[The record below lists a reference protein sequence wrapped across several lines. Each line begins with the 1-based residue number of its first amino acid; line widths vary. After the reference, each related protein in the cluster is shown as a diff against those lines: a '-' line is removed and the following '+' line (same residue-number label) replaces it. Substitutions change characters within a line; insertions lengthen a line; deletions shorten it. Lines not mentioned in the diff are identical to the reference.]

1 MSKKN
6 TPETQMNQKAQT
18 KYERKVEARKQ
29 QKIKDQR
36 QEKLTKAVAV
46 LIGVVLIAGIAG
58 SIVFSFVKKNAVL
71 NQTYVKVGEHD
82 LTQLEYDYYYQ
93 TTVNN
98 YLNTY
103 ASIMPYF
110 GFDSTK
116 NYDEQEYMDGMTWK
130 DMFDEMTVEQIK
142 QNKAMTDDAA
152 KSGFTY
158 DTTEDYENF
167 VNGIKEAANTAGVSV
182 SEYYKTN
189 FGAYATEKNVAA
201 FVKESLIVSAY
212 YNNLLEQMAPSD
224 DDVQAEYESNT
235 KDYDKVDYRSFT
247 FTADLTE
254 DASEEEI
261 SAAMDEL
268 KAKAD
273 AMMKARQAGKDF
285 EELCIENASE
295 ANKANYEDPE
305 TEYCLSE
312 GKYYSGISAYM
323 ADWLFEDG
331 RTEGDLTVIE
341 DEASHAYYV
350 VEFVGRYYDEAD
362 NENIAN
368 NLAGQSVAEYIDG
381 LIVDYSVTDVKGEL
395 KYLTVETSNKEEV
408 ESAE

>member
-1 MSKKN
+1 M
-6 TPETQMNQKAQT
+6 
-18 KYERKVEARKQ
+18 EARKQ

-36 QEKLTKAVAV
+36 QEKLTKTVAV
-46 LIGVVLIAGIAG
+46 LFSVAFIAVIVVYIAFA
-58 SIVFSFVKKNAVL
+58 VVKKNAVL

-116 NYDEQEYMDGMTWK
+116 DYDEQEYMDGMTWK

-152 KSGFTY
+152 KSGITQ

-189 FGAYATEKNVAA
+189 FGAYATEKNVEA
-201 FVKESLIVSAY
+201 FVKESLIASAY
-212 YNNLLEQMAPSD
+212 YDNLLEQMAPSD
-224 DDVQAEYESNT
+224 EEVKAEYEAST

-247 FTADLTE
+247 FTADLAE
-254 DASEEEI
+254 DASEEDI

-268 KAKAD
+268 KTKAD
-273 AMMKARQAGKDF
+273 SMMKARQNGTDF

-295 ANKANYEDPE
+295 DNKANYEDAE

-312 GKYYSGISAYM
+312 GKYYSGISAQM

-341 DEASHAYYV
+341 DETSHVYYV

-362 NENIAN
+362 NEKISD
-368 NLAGQSVAEYIDG
+368 NLASQKVTEYINSLSAGYD
-381 LIVDYSVTDVKGEL
+381 VTDVKGEL
-395 KYLTVETSNKEEV
+395 KYLTIDTSDASDTDE
-408 ESAE
+408 

>member
-1 MSKKN
+1 MAKKN
-6 TPETQMNQKAQT
+6 TPETQTQQKAQT
-18 KYERKVEARKQ
+18 KYERKIEARKQ

-36 QEKLTKAVAV
+36 QEKMTKAVAV
-46 LIGVVLIAGIAG
+46 LIGVVFIAVVAG
-58 SIVFSFVKKNAVL
+58 SIAFSFMKKNAVL
-71 NQTYVKVGEHD
+71 NQTYVKIGDHE

-93 TTVNN
+93 STVNN

-103 ASIMPYF
+103 ASILPYF
-110 GFDSTK
+110 GLDTSRDF
-116 NYDEQEYMDGMTWK
+116 DEQEYMDGMTWK
-130 DMFDEMTVEQIK
+130 DLFDEMTVEQIK
-142 QNKAMTDDAA
+142 QNKAIADDAA
-152 KSGFTY
+152 RTGFTY
-158 DTTEDYENF
+158 DTSEEYENF
-167 VNGIKEAANTAGVSV
+167 VNGIKEAADAAGVSV
-182 SEYYKTN
+182 SEYYKTS
-189 FGAYATEKNVAA
+189 FGAYATENNVAA
-201 FVKESLIVSAY
+201 FVKESMVASAY
-212 YNNLLEQMAPSD
+212 YDKMLEQMAPSD
-224 DDVQAEYESNT
+224 DDVQAEYEANT

-295 ANKANYEDPE
+295 ANKVNYEDAE

-341 DEASHAYYV
+341 DETSHAYYV

-381 LIVDYSVTDVKGEL
+381 LTVDYSVTDVKGEL

>member
-1 MSKKN
+1 MAKKN
-6 TPETQMNQKAQT
+6 TPEEQTKQKAQT
-18 KYERKVEARKQ
+18 KYDRKMEARKQ

-36 QEKLTKAVAV
+36 QEKLTKTVAV
-46 LIGVVLIAGIAG
+46 LFSVAFIAVIVVSIAFA
-58 SIVFSFVKKNAVL
+58 VVKKNAVL

-82 LTQLEYDYYYQ
+82 LTQIEYDYYYQ

-116 NYDEQEYMDGMTWK
+116 DYDEQEYMDGMTWK
-130 DMFDEMTVEQIK
+130 DMFDEMAVEQIK

-189 FGAYATEKNVAA
+189 FGAYATEKNVEA
-201 FVKESLIVSAY
+201 FVKESLIASAY
-212 YNNLLEQMAPSD
+212 YDNLLEQMAPSD
-224 DDVQAEYESNT
+224 EEVKAEYEAST

-247 FTADLTE
+247 FTADLAE
-254 DASEEEI
+254 DASEEDI
-261 SAAMDEL
+261 SATMDEL
-268 KAKAD
+268 KTKAD
-273 AMMKARQAGKDF
+273 SMMKARQNGTDF

-295 ANKANYEDPE
+295 DNKANYEDAE

-312 GKYYSGISAYM
+312 GKYYSGISAQM

-341 DEASHAYYV
+341 DETSHVYYV

-362 NENIAN
+362 NEKISD
-368 NLAGQSVAEYIDG
+368 NLASQKVTEYINSLSAGYD
-381 LIVDYSVTDVKGEL
+381 VTDVKGEL
-395 KYLTVETSNKEEV
+395 KYLTIDTSDASDTDE
-408 ESAE
+408 

>member
-1 MSKKN
+1 MAKKN
-6 TPETQMNQKAQT
+6 TPEEQTKQKAQT
-18 KYERKVEARKQ
+18 KYDRKMEARKQ

-36 QEKLTKAVAV
+36 QEKLTKTVAV
-46 LIGVVLIAGIAG
+46 LFSVAFIAVIVVSIAFA
-58 SIVFSFVKKNAVL
+58 VVKKDAVL

-116 NYDEQEYMDGMTWK
+116 DYDEQEYMDGMTWK

-189 FGAYATEKNVAA
+189 FGAYATEKNVEA
-201 FVKESLIVSAY
+201 FVKESLIASAY
-212 YNNLLEQMAPSD
+212 YDNLLEQMAPSD
-224 DDVQAEYESNT
+224 EEVKAEYEAST

-247 FTADLTE
+247 FTADLAE
-254 DASEEEI
+254 DASEEDI

-268 KAKAD
+268 KTKAD
-273 AMMKARQAGKDF
+273 SMMKARQNGTDF

-295 ANKANYEDPE
+295 DNKANYEDAE

-312 GKYYSGISAYM
+312 GKYYSGISAQM

-341 DEASHAYYV
+341 DETSHAYYV
-350 VEFVGRYYDEAD
+350 VEFVGRYYDDAD
-362 NENIAN
+362 NEKISD
-368 NLAGQSVAEYIDG
+368 NLASQKVTEYINSLSAGYD
-381 LIVDYSVTDVKGEL
+381 VTDVKGEL
-395 KYLTVETSNKEEV
+395 KYLTIDTSDASDTDE
-408 ESAE
+408 

>member
-1 MSKKN
+1 MAKKN
-6 TPETQMNQKAQT
+6 TPEEQTKQKAQT
-18 KYERKVEARKQ
+18 KYDRKMEARKQ

-36 QEKLTKAVAV
+36 QEKLTKTVAV
-46 LIGVVLIAGIAG
+46 LFSVAFIAVIVVSIAFA
-58 SIVFSFVKKNAVL
+58 VVKKNAVL

-116 NYDEQEYMDGMTWK
+116 DYDEQEYMDGMTWK

-189 FGAYATEKNVAA
+189 FGAYATEKNVEA
-201 FVKESLIVSAY
+201 FVKESLIASAY
-212 YNNLLEQMAPSD
+212 YDNLLEQMAPSD
-224 DDVQAEYESNT
+224 EEVKAEYEAST

-247 FTADLTE
+247 FTADLAE
-254 DASEEEI
+254 DASEEDI

-268 KAKAD
+268 KTKAD
-273 AMMKARQAGKDF
+273 SMMKARQNGTDF

-295 ANKANYEDPE
+295 DNKANYEDAE

-312 GKYYSGISAYM
+312 GKYYSGISAQM

-362 NENIAN
+362 NEKISD
-368 NLAGQSVAEYIDG
+368 NLASQKVTEYINSLSAGYD
-381 LIVDYSVTDVKGEL
+381 VTDVKGEL
-395 KYLTVETSNKEEV
+395 KYLTIDTSDASDTDE
-408 ESAE
+408 

>member
-1 MSKKN
+1 MAKKN
-6 TPETQMNQKAQT
+6 TPEEQTKQKAQT
-18 KYERKVEARKQ
+18 KYDRKMEARKQ

-36 QEKLTKAVAV
+36 QEKLTKTVAV
-46 LIGVVLIAGIAG
+46 LFSVAFIAVIVG
-58 SIVFSFVKKNAVL
+58 SIAFTVVKKNAVL

-82 LTQLEYDYYYQ
+82 LTQIEYDYYYQ

-116 NYDEQEYMDGMTWK
+116 DYDEQEYMDGMTWK
-130 DMFDEMTVEQIK
+130 DMFDEMAVEQIK

-189 FGAYATEKNVAA
+189 FGAYATEKNVEA
-201 FVKESLIVSAY
+201 FVKESLIASAY
-212 YNNLLEQMAPSD
+212 YDNLLEQMAPSD
-224 DDVQAEYESNT
+224 EEVKAEYEAST

-247 FTADLTE
+247 FTADLAE
-254 DASEEEI
+254 DASEEDI
-261 SAAMDEL
+261 SATMDEL
-268 KAKAD
+268 KTKAD
-273 AMMKARQAGKDF
+273 SMMKARQNGTDF

-295 ANKANYEDPE
+295 DNKANYEDAE

-312 GKYYSGISAYM
+312 GKYYSGISAQM

-362 NENIAN
+362 NEKISD
-368 NLAGQSVAEYIDG
+368 NLASQKVTEYINSLSAGYD
-381 LIVDYSVTDVKGEL
+381 VTDVKGEL
-395 KYLTVETSNKEEV
+395 KYLTIDTSDASDTDE
-408 ESAE
+408 

>member
-1 MSKKN
+1 MAKKN
-6 TPETQMNQKAQT
+6 TPEEQTKQKAQT
-18 KYERKVEARKQ
+18 KYDRKMEARKQ

-36 QEKLTKAVAV
+36 QEKLTKTVAV
-46 LIGVVLIAGIAG
+46 LFSVAFIAVIVVSIAFA
-58 SIVFSFVKKNAVL
+58 VVKKNAVL

-116 NYDEQEYMDGMTWK
+116 DYDEQEYMDGMTWK

-189 FGAYATEKNVAA
+189 FGAYATEKNVEA
-201 FVKESLIVSAY
+201 FVKESLIASAY
-212 YNNLLEQMAPSD
+212 YDNLLEQMAPSD
-224 DDVQAEYESNT
+224 EEVKAEYEAST

-247 FTADLTE
+247 FTADLAE
-254 DASEEEI
+254 DASEEDI

-268 KAKAD
+268 KTKAD
-273 AMMKARQAGKDF
+273 SMMKARQNGTDF

-295 ANKANYEDPE
+295 DNKANYEDAE

-312 GKYYSGISAYM
+312 GKYYSGISAQM

-341 DEASHAYYV
+341 DETSHVYYV

-362 NENIAN
+362 NEKISD
-368 NLAGQSVAEYIDG
+368 NLASQKVTEYINSLSAGYD
-381 LIVDYSVTDVKGEL
+381 VTDVKGEL
-395 KYLTVETSNKEEV
+395 KYLTIDTSDASDTDE
-408 ESAE
+408 

>member
-1 MSKKN
+1 MAKKN
-6 TPETQMNQKAQT
+6 TPEEQTKQKAQT
-18 KYERKVEARKQ
+18 KYDRKMEARKQ

-36 QEKLTKAVAV
+36 QERLTKTVAV
-46 LIGVVLIAGIAG
+46 LFSVAFIAVIVG
-58 SIVFSFVKKNAVL
+58 SIAFAVVKKNAVL

-82 LTQLEYDYYYQ
+82 LTKLEYDYYYQ

-116 NYDEQEYMDGMTWK
+116 DYDEQEYMDGMTWK

-189 FGAYATEKNVAA
+189 FGAYATEKNVEA
-201 FVKESLIVSAY
+201 FVKESLIASAY
-212 YNNLLEQMAPSD
+212 YDNLLEQMAPSD
-224 DDVQAEYESNT
+224 EEVKAEYEAST

-247 FTADLTE
+247 FTADLAE
-254 DASEEEI
+254 DASEEDI

-268 KAKAD
+268 KTKAD
-273 AMMKARQAGKDF
+273 SMMKARQNGTDF

-295 ANKANYEDPE
+295 DNKANYEDSE

-312 GKYYSGISAYM
+312 GKYYSGISTQM

-341 DEASHAYYV
+341 DETSHAYYV

-362 NENIAN
+362 NEKISD
-368 NLAGQSVAEYIDG
+368 NLASQKVTEYINSLSAGYD
-381 LIVDYSVTDVKGEL
+381 VTDVKGEL
-395 KYLTVETSNKEEV
+395 KYLTIDTSDASDTDE
-408 ESAE
+408 

>member
-1 MSKKN
+1 MAKKN
-6 TPETQMNQKAQT
+6 TPEEQTKQKAQT
-18 KYERKVEARKQ
+18 KYDRKMEARKQ

-36 QEKLTKAVAV
+36 QEKLTKTVAV
-46 LIGVVLIAGIAG
+46 LFSVAFIAVIVVSIAFA
-58 SIVFSFVKKNAVL
+58 VVKKDAVL

-116 NYDEQEYMDGMTWK
+116 DYDEQEYMDGMTWK

-189 FGAYATEKNVAA
+189 FGAYATEKNVEA
-201 FVKESLIVSAY
+201 FVKESLIASAY
-212 YNNLLEQMAPSD
+212 YDNLLEQMAPSD
-224 DDVQAEYESNT
+224 EEVKAEYEAST

-247 FTADLTE
+247 FTADLAE
-254 DASEEEI
+254 DASEEDI

-268 KAKAD
+268 KTKAD
-273 AMMKARQAGKDF
+273 SMMKARQNGTDF

-295 ANKANYEDPE
+295 DNKANYEDAE

-312 GKYYSGISAYM
+312 GKYYSGISAQM

-341 DEASHAYYV
+341 DETSHAYYV

-362 NENIAN
+362 NEKISD
-368 NLAGQSVAEYIDG
+368 NLASQKVTEYINSLSAGYD
-381 LIVDYSVTDVKGEL
+381 VTDVKGEL
-395 KYLTVETSNKEEV
+395 KYLTIDTSDASDTDE
-408 ESAE
+408 

>member
-58 SIVFSFVKKNAVL
+58 SIVFSFVKKNAAL
-71 NQTYVKVGEHD
+71 NQTYVKVGEHE

-93 TTVNN
+93 STVNN

-103 ASIMPYF
+103 ASILPYF
-110 GFDSTK
+110 GLDTTK
-116 NYDEQEYMDGMTWK
+116 AYDEQEYMEGMTWK
-130 DMFDEMTVEQIK
+130 DLFDEMTVEQIK
-142 QNKAMTDDAA
+142 QNKAIIDDAV

-158 DTTEDYENF
+158 DTSEDYESF
-167 VNGIKEAANTAGVSV
+167 VNGIKEAADAAGVSV
-182 SEYYKTN
+182 SEYYKTS
-189 FGAYATEKNVAA
+189 FGTYATEKNVEA
-201 FVKESLIVSAY
+201 FVKESMLASAY
-212 YNNLLEQMAPSD
+212 YDNLLEQMTPSD
-224 DDVQAEYESNT
+224 EEVKAEYEANT

-247 FTADLTE
+247 FTADLAE

-261 SAAMDEL
+261 STAMDEL
-268 KAKAD
+268 KAQAD
-273 AMMKARQAGKDF
+273 AMMKARQEGRDF

-295 ANKANYEDPE
+295 ANKVNYEDPE

-312 GKYYSGISAYM
+312 GKYYSGISAQM
-323 ADWLFEDG
+323 ADWLFENG

-350 VEFVGRYYDEAD
+350 VEFAGRYYDEAD
-362 NENIAN
+362 NESIAS
-368 NLAGQSVAEYIDG
+368 NLASQRVAEYVDS
-381 LIVDYSVTDVKGEL
+381 LTVDYSVTDIKGEL
-395 KYLTVETSNKEEV
+395 KYLTVEASNTEEV
-408 ESAE
+408 ENVE

>member
-1 MSKKN
+1 MAKKN
-6 TPETQMNQKAQT
+6 TPEEQTKQKAQT
-18 KYERKVEARKQ
+18 KYDRKMEARKQ

-36 QEKLTKAVAV
+36 QEKLTKTVAV
-46 LIGVVLIAGIAG
+46 LFSVAFIAVIVG
-58 SIVFSFVKKNAVL
+58 SIAFTVVKKNAVL

-82 LTQLEYDYYYQ
+82 LTKLEYDYYYQ

-116 NYDEQEYMDGMTWK
+116 DYDEQEYMDGMTWK

-189 FGAYATEKNVAA
+189 FGAYATEKNVEA
-201 FVKESLIVSAY
+201 FVKESLIASAY
-212 YNNLLEQMAPSD
+212 YDNLLEQMAPSD
-224 DDVQAEYESNT
+224 EEVKAEYEAST

-247 FTADLTE
+247 FTADLAE
-254 DASEEEI
+254 DASEEDI

-268 KAKAD
+268 KTKAD
-273 AMMKARQAGKDF
+273 SMMKARQNGTDF

-295 ANKANYEDPE
+295 DNKANYEDSE

-312 GKYYSGISAYM
+312 GKYYSGISTQM

-362 NENIAN
+362 NEKISD
-368 NLAGQSVAEYIDG
+368 NLASQKVTEYINSLSAGYD
-381 LIVDYSVTDVKGEL
+381 VTDVKGEL
-395 KYLTVETSNKEEV
+395 KYLTIDTSDASDTDE
-408 ESAE
+408 

>member
-1 MSKKN
+1 MAKKN
-6 TPETQMNQKAQT
+6 TREEQTKQKAQT
-18 KYERKVEARKQ
+18 KYDRKMEARKQ

-36 QEKLTKAVAV
+36 QEKLTKTVAV
-46 LIGVVLIAGIAG
+46 LFSVAFIAVIVVSIAFA
-58 SIVFSFVKKNAVL
+58 VVKKNAVL

-116 NYDEQEYMDGMTWK
+116 DYDEQEYMDGMTWK

-189 FGAYATEKNVAA
+189 FGAYATEKNVEA
-201 FVKESLIVSAY
+201 FVKESLIASAY
-212 YNNLLEQMAPSD
+212 YDNLLEQMAPSD
-224 DDVQAEYESNT
+224 EEVKAEYEAST

-247 FTADLTE
+247 FTADLAE
-254 DASEEEI
+254 DASEEDI

-268 KAKAD
+268 KTKAD
-273 AMMKARQAGKDF
+273 SMMKARQNGTDF
-285 EELCIENASE
+285 EELCLENASE
-295 ANKANYEDPE
+295 DNKANYEDAE

-312 GKYYSGISAYM
+312 GKYYSGISAQM

-362 NENIAN
+362 NEKISD
-368 NLAGQSVAEYIDG
+368 NLASQKVTEYINSLSAGYD
-381 LIVDYSVTDVKGEL
+381 VTDVKGEL
-395 KYLTVETSNKEEV
+395 KYLTIDTSDASDTDE
-408 ESAE
+408 